1 MKLVKT
7 SRTLGLVA
15 LAAIASPCAVAD
27 DSGWYVGA
35 NVGQARAKIDDPG
48 IARGLLAGGFTTTSI
63 QDDDHHFGF
72 NLFGGYQFNRYFA
85 LEGGYFDL
93 GRVGFTA

>member
-27 DSGWYVGA
+27 DSGWYAGA
-35 NVGQARAKIDDPG
+35 NVG
-48 IARGLLAGGFTTTSI
+48 
-63 QDDDHHFGF
+63 H
-72 NLFGGYQFNRYFA
+72 A
-85 LEGGYFDL
+85 LCEFHL
-93 GRVGFTA
+93 RNQR